1 MLNGGEQK
9 HKNKNLLTFVYISD
23 ICFIYSLSVETTLDA
38 FFSIQK
44 KQII

>member
-38 FFSIQK
+38 FFPYK
-44 KQII
+44 RNK